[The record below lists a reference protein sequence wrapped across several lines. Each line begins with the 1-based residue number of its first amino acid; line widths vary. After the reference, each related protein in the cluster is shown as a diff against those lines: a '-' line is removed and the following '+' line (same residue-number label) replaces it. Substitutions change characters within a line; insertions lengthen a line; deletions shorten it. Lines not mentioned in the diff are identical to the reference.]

1 MLKDRGEQVTPGAVD
16 LARASVAAYC
26 FLHPADNRIDSIYHG

>member
-1 MLKDRGEQVTPGAVD
+1 MLHERGEQVTPAAVD

-26 FLHPADNRIDSIYHG
+26 FLNSADNRIDSIYHG